1 MDSAEAERLSEILRT
16 QEARLSR
23 QEEFQT
29 AMAANMGQIT
39 LQMQDLLGQLSR
51 PNPAPPTPPTSSTPG
66 STGSLRRC
74 RLQTSTA
81 DPIHR

>member
-16 QEARLSR
+16 QEARLNR
-23 QEEFQT
+23 QEEFQA

-39 LQMQDLLGQLSR
+39 SQMQDLLGQLSR
-51 PNPAPPTPPTSSTPG
+51 PSSTPG
-66 STGSLRRC
+66 CTGSLRRC
-74 RLQTSTA
+74 HLQTGTA